1 LWGENVQ
8 DFQLNAILNLNASKE
23 EGFFFSFFFN
33 FFVIMSCPN
42 LAIRKPH
49 ILLPDTKKCDLYK
62 WSVVACD
69 QFTSEPE
76 YWKEVEK
83 IVGDSPS
90 TLKITYPEVYLNENE
105 QDKAKRLRVINET
118 MLEYKQKHIF
128 TEHNN
133 YVYVVRTA
141 KGHTRNGIM
150 VELDLEQYEFTPQAQ
165 TLIRPTEGTILE
177 RLPPRMRIRE
187 NALYE
192 LPHILILIDDKERK
206 VIEPLHEKISSMKV
220 LYDTDLMQ
228 DGGHITGYEVT
239 DELAKQMEEAI
250 KALGCPEVQKNK
262 YGEIKAPFIFAVGD
276 GNHSLATAKSVWEE
290 LKKKGADPATH
301 PARYA
306 LVEINNIYD
315 EGIIFEP
322 IHRTL
327 FKMPENPIKAL
338 EKFYPGNVTFEKMDI
353 KSAIEAVNKAGN
365 AQPHRFAY
373 VSAEEEGLVSVKTDK
388 TLVVET
394 LQNFL
399 DHFIDKKDIDF
410 IHNTEPTIKLG
421 KEQGHCSFLLP
432 AMEKESLFLGVI
444 RGGVVPRKTFSMG
457 EAQEKR
463 YYMECREIQV
473 L

>member
-1 LWGENVQ
+1 MPV
-8 DFQLNAILNLNASKE
+8 
-23 EGFFFSFFFN
+23 
-33 FFVIMSCPN
+33 

-49 ILLPDTKKCDLYK
+49 ILLPDAGKCDLKK

-76 YWKEVEK
+76 YWEEVEK

-90 TLKITYPEVYLNENE
+90 TLRITYPEVFLNEKE
-105 QDKAKRLRVINET
+105 EDKVKRLQTIHNNMV
-118 MLEYKQKHIF
+118 EYKKNGIF
-128 TEHNN
+128 AEHDK

-141 KGHTRNGIM
+141 KGHTRHGVM
-150 VELDLEQYEFTPQAQ
+150 AELDLEQYEFTPQAQ
-165 TLIRPTEGTILE
+165 TLVRPTEGTILE

-192 LPHILILIDDKERK
+192 LPHILVLIDDEADR
-206 VIEPLHEKISSMKV
+206 VIAPLEQQKGSMKV

-228 DGGHITGYEVT
+228 NGGHITGYEVP
-239 DELAKQMEEAI
+239 DELAAKMEEAF
-250 KALGCPEVQKNK
+250 KALGCPARQKAK
-262 YGEIKAPFIFAVGD
+262 YGDIKAPFVFAVGD

-315 EGIIFEP
+315 EGIVFEP

-327 FKMPENPIKAL
+327 FKYPENPIKAL
-338 EKFYPGNVTFEKMDI
+338 EKFYPGKVTFEKMDVMQ
-353 KSAIEAVNKAGN
+353 AIAEVNKAGDS
-365 AQPHRFAY
+365 QPHKFAY
-373 VSAEEEGLVSVKTDK
+373 VSPEEEGLVSVASDK

-394 LQNFL
+394 LQTFL
-399 DHFIDKKDIDF
+399 DKFIAKSDIDF

-421 KEQGHCSFLLP
+421 RKPGQCSFLLP
-432 AMEKESLFLGVI
+432 AMDKKSLFVGVI

-457 EAQEKR
+457 EAEEKR
-463 YYMECREIQV
+463 YYMECRSIQQEEGGQK
-473 L
+473 

>member
-1 LWGENVQ
+1 
-8 DFQLNAILNLNASKE
+8 
-23 EGFFFSFFFN
+23 
-33 FFVIMSCPN
+33 MSCPE

-49 ILLPDTKKCDLYK
+49 ILLPNKEKCDLYK

-76 YWKEVEK
+76 YWDEVDK
-83 IVGDSPS
+83 IVGTAPS
-90 TLKITYPEVYLNENE
+90 TLKITYPEVYLNESE
-105 QDKAKRLRVINET
+105 EAKVKRLQNIHDN
-118 MLEYKQKHIF
+118 MIEYKKEGIF
-128 TEHNN
+128 AEHNN
-133 YVYVVRTA
+133 YIYVVRTA
-141 KGHTRNGIM
+141 NGHTRHGIM
-150 VELDLEQYEFTPQAQ
+150 VELDLDQYEFTPQAQ
-165 TLIRPTEGTILE
+165 TLVRPTEGTILE
-177 RLPPRMRIRE
+177 RLPPRIRIRE

-192 LPHILILIDDKERK
+192 LPHILILIDDKDRS
-206 VIEPLHEKISSMKV
+206 VIEPLDAKKDSMKV

-228 DGGHITGYEVT
+228 KGGHVTGYEVP
-239 DELAKQMEEAI
+239 EEIAQKMEQAV
-250 KALGCPEVQKNK
+250 KALGCPENQKKK
-262 YGEIKAPFIFAVGD
+262 YEDIKAPFVFAVGD

-327 FKMPENPIKAL
+327 FKLPENPIEGLK
-338 EKFYPGNVTFEKMDI
+338 KFYPGRVTFEKMDI
-353 KSAIEAVNKAGN
+353 YKAIEAVNKAGN

-373 VSAEEEGLVSVKTDK
+373 VSEEESGLVSVQTER

-410 IHNTEPTIKLG
+410 IHNTEPTVKLG
-421 KEQGHCSFLLP
+421 KEKGHCSFLLP

-457 EAQEKR
+457 EAAEKR
-463 YYMECREIQV
+463 YYMECRLIQ
-473 L
+473 